1 MRRQE
6 RSVGCRLKE
15 SFDIRLCSPRWPGQR
30 RSAGCCEEAGRAAGN
45 RQAQLAPGHALASL
59 LALNGLPVA
68 GPGRKIMP
76 DITPQLLTL
85 LGVAVGAAA
94 SYLAGAATERT
105 RWRRE
110 QSSRW
115 DEKRAQ
121 AYSEYGYAVKNVY
134 VQCLRIANSRLQNSA
149 GDSAG
154 HAEALAQ
161 LGALTDE
168 RTAKWETVLLLG
180 SPQAITAARICI
192 AASGRWSCSP
202 GASAR
207 MSMSTTPSCRKSSP
221 TGHASTRRPGVIWAL
236 KAVQSPSAAHGTRR
250 CMLVRIT
257 NPGGH
262 TRQQLMRARH

>member
-1 MRRQE
+1 M
-6 RSVGCRLKE
+6 
-15 SFDIRLCSPRWPGQR
+15 RLCSPRWPGQR

-45 RQAQLAPGHALASL
+45 RQAQLAPGHPLASL

-149 GDSAG
+149 GDPAG

-180 SPQAITAARICI
+180 SPQAITAARIWHRRVWQVELFARGIRTDVDEYDTVLQEVI
-192 AASGRWSCSP
+192 ADRTRFYEADVASYGEQLSP
-202 GASAR
+202 CVPVQNIQR
-207 MSMSTTPSCRKSSP
+207 RQ
-221 TGHASTRRPGVIWAL
+221 TRGSLR
-236 KAVQSPSAAHGTRR
+236 
-250 CMLVRIT
+250 
-257 NPGGH
+257 GGH
-262 TRQQLMRARH
+262 PHERADGAPGPR